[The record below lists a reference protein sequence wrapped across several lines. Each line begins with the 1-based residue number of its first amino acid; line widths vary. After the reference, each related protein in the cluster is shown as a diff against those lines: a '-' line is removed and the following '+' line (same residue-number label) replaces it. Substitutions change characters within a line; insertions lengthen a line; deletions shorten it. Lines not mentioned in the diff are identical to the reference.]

1 MKMNDRLNGFMW
13 GTALGAVATVIIGL
27 SMGWIVSTSKA
38 NVMANERAQ
47 TALTKAMAPICVEKF
62 QQAEGY
68 AGQLAALKEIGM
80 SWERRD
86 FVAKG
91 EWANVGD
98 RANFAVAD
106 ACAETL
112 NKL

>member
-1 MKMNDRLNGFMW
+1 MKMSDRLNGFAW
-13 GTALGAVATVIIGL
+13 GIASGAVATVIIGL
-27 SMGWIVSTSKA
+27 SMGWIVSSSKA
-38 NVMANERAQ
+38 NVMADERAQ
-47 TALTKAMAPICVEKF
+47 AALVAAMTPICVENF
-62 QQAEGY
+62 RQAEGS
-68 AGQLAALKEIGM
+68 ASKLAALKGINM

-91 EWANVGD
+91 EWANFGD
-98 RANFAVAD
+98 KTNFAVAD

>member
-13 GTALGAVATVIIGL
+13 GTASGAVATVILGL
-27 SMGWIVSTSKA
+27 SMGWIVSSSKA

-47 TALTKAMAPICVEKF
+47 SALVAAMTPICVAKF
-62 QQAEGY
+62 QQAEGHTSK
-68 AGQLAALKEIGM
+68 LAALKKM
-80 SWERRD
+80 SMAWERRD

-91 EWANVGD
+91 EWANVGE